1 MGFCIR
7 IQNTDS
13 DPGNIALMYS
23 VIFPVTDNYQQ
34 QQKMVYRLSDLAS
47 VKIYLIVS
55 AVVRKKKL
63 PGSETAIQSLVWIR
77 IRIKWIRIQNN
88 FTKSVG
94 NLRLNSR
101 PLNRLVGNL
110 SLVLNVFLVD
120 LVLFS
125 CSFSCSFYLKYP
137 ILRETL
143 I

>member
-55 AVVRKKKL
+55 AVVRKKK
-63 PGSETAIQSLVWIR
+63 TAWIR
-77 IRIKWIRIQNN
+77 NTHSEFSLDSDPYKMNTDPEQFHQISWEFK
-88 FTKSVG
+88 TE
-94 NLRLNSR
+94 
-101 PLNRLVGNL
+101 L
-110 SLVLNVFLVD
+110 SSTESSGWKFITCFEC
-120 LVLFS
+120 FS
-125 CSFSCSFYLKYP
+125 SSF
-137 ILRETL
+137 
-143 I
+143 